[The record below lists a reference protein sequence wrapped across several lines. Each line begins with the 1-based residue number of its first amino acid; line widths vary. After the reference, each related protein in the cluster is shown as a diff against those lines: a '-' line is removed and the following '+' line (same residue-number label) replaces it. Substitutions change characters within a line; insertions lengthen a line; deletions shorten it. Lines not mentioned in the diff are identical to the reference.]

1 MAKKKETPTVEEVT
15 IDEKKAQNESLIEQL
30 TNKNTSYIV
39 KLNRQL
45 KNRGWDDDQVTEVLY
60 SMLPTIVEQQ
70 ANHIT
75 AKKLYGTV
83 TEQADHLTA
92 GPNRKN
98 NVVEKSEPWK
108 LYIDGALLLGGLL
121 AVINGFFQLFGNG
134 QTQNPMGAATLFI
147 NFLLAGGA
155 MLVIGKY
162 APEPGKKGGFMKYI
176 LASTLTML
184 VWMLFFSVGAA
195 LIPRVINPVVPPMVS
210 IGIGVLAIIG
220 KYFFK
225 RAFNVQGSLI

>member
-15 IDEKKAQNESLIEQL
+15 IDEKKAQNEALIEQL

-121 AVINGFFQLFGNG
+121 AVINGVFQLFGNG

-162 APEPGKKGGFMKYI
+162 APEPGQKGGFMKYI

-225 RAFNVQGSLI
+225 RAFDVHGSLI

>member
-121 AVINGFFQLFGNG
+121 AVINGVFQLFGNG

-225 RAFNVQGSLI
+225 RAFDVHGSLI

>member
-121 AVINGFFQLFGNG
+121 AVINGVFQLFGNG

-162 APEPGKKGGFMKYI
+162 APQPGQKGGFMKYI

>member
-45 KNRGWDDDQVTEVLY
+45 KNRVWDDDQVTEVLY

>member
-1 MAKKKETPTVEEVT
+1 MAKQKETPTVEEVT

-121 AVINGFFQLFGNG
+121 AIINGVFQLFGNG
-134 QTQNPMGAATLFI
+134 QSQNPMGAATLLI

-162 APEPGKKGGFMKYI
+162 APEPGQKGGFMKYI

>member
-121 AVINGFFQLFGNG
+121 AVINGVFQLFGNG

>member
-121 AVINGFFQLFGNG
+121 ELLTVSSNCLVTVKPK
-134 QTQNPMGAATLFI
+134 TQWEQQPYSLTSY
-147 NFLLAGGA
+147 LL
-155 MLVIGKY
+155 V
-162 APEPGKKGGFMKYI
+162 E
-176 LASTLTML
+176 
-184 VWMLFFSVGAA
+184 
-195 LIPRVINPVVPPMVS
+195 
-210 IGIGVLAIIG
+210 
-220 KYFFK
+220 
-225 RAFNVQGSLI
+225 QC

>member
-1 MAKKKETPTVEEVT
+1 MAKKKETPTVKEVT

-121 AVINGFFQLFGNG
+121 AVINGVFQLFGNG

-162 APEPGKKGGFMKYI
+162 APEPGQKGGFMKYI

-210 IGIGVLAIIG
+210 IGIGVLALIG

-225 RAFNVQGSLI
+225 RTFNVQGSLI

>member
-15 IDEKKAQNESLIEQL
+15 IDEKKAQNEALIEQL

>member
-121 AVINGFFQLFGNG
+121 AVINGVFQLFGNG

-162 APEPGKKGGFMKYI
+162 APEPGQKGGFMKYI

>member
-15 IDEKKAQNESLIEQL
+15 IDEKKAQNEALIEQL

-121 AVINGFFQLFGNG
+121 AVINGVFQLFGNG

>member
-15 IDEKKAQNESLIEQL
+15 IDEKKAQNKALIEQL

-121 AVINGFFQLFGNG
+121 AVINGVFQLFGNG